1 MKTIHAT
8 FPTRLIKEEAM
19 RNWTKFLAGLVAGGF
34 VLSATAALADEIRV
48 GITMRMVSENGQ
60 KYGQMV
66 MDEIGLINEAGG
78 INGHQIKA
86 TLMNDECKSD
96 KGVANANKLI
106 FQEKVH
112 LLIGSTCSSVSLPIV
127 DVTAKA
133 QVPQIIPHS
142 TNAQIT
148 QKGSA
153 WVFRVPVSG
162 RFYAGVNAKY
172 VGENIG
178 KKIAYICAADA
189 ASQNDCDAMQ
199 AQMKSQHGADP
210 AYVAQVQE
218 KEVDFRTHMQKIK
231 SAGVDGIMV
240 AALAETM
247 SRALI
252 QSYEAGIGTDVRRIG
267 SSSASNAP
275 VPKIS
280 GDAVKGVF
288 YAAAYSN
295 ADTRPIAK
303 LFNQMVKDR
312 YGIHAPDHDFS
323 QAYDLI
329 RIVEIALNNSDLKL
343 TSSSLAA
350 DRTAIRD
357 AIANV
362 KNYQGLASGPIS
374 FCADATP
381 QCRDGNKTPVL
392 IAYKKGGE
400 EFETEVLARVSM
412 PEDFGL

>member
-1 MKTIHAT
+1 
-8 FPTRLIKEEAM
+8 M

-142 TNAQIT
+142 TNSQIT

-252 QSYEAGIGTDVRRIG
+252 QSYEAGIGADVRRIG

-312 YGIHAPDHDFS
+312 YGIPAPDHDFS

>member
-1 MKTIHAT
+1 
-8 FPTRLIKEEAM
+8 M
-19 RNWTKFLAGLVAGGF
+19 RNWTKFLAGLAAGGF

-142 TNAQIT
+142 TNSQIT

-252 QSYEAGIGTDVRRIG
+252 QS
-267 SSSASNAP
+267 
-275 VPKIS
+275 
-280 GDAVKGVF
+280 
-288 YAAAYSN
+288 
-295 ADTRPIAK
+295 
-303 LFNQMVKDR
+303 
-312 YGIHAPDHDFS
+312 
-323 QAYDLI
+323 
-329 RIVEIALNNSDLKL
+329 
-343 TSSSLAA
+343 
-350 DRTAIRD
+350 
-357 AIANV
+357 
-362 KNYQGLASGPIS
+362 
-374 FCADATP
+374 
-381 QCRDGNKTPVL
+381 
-392 IAYKKGGE
+392 
-400 EFETEVLARVSM
+400 
-412 PEDFGL
+412 

>member
-1 MKTIHAT
+1 M
-8 FPTRLIKEEAM
+8 
-19 RNWTKFLAGLVAGGF
+19 KFLKSSLTAIVAGGIA
-34 VLSATAALADEIRV
+34 LAATAAVAGEIRV

-60 KYGQMV
+60 RYGQMV
-66 MDEIGLINEAGG
+66 MDEIDLINKSGG
-78 INGHQIKA
+78 INGHTISA

-133 QVPQIIPHS
+133 GVAQLIPHS
-142 TNAQIT
+142 TNATIT
-148 QKGSA
+148 QKNSE

-162 RFYAGVNAKY
+162 RYYGGVNAKY

-178 KKIAYICAADA
+178 KKIAYICASDA
-189 ASQNDCDAMQ
+189 ASQNDCAAMEDQ
-199 AQMKSQHGADP
+199 LRKQFSVEP

-218 KEVDFRTHMQKIK
+218 KEVDFRAHMQKIK
-231 SAGVDGIMV
+231 GLNVDGIMV

-252 QSYEAGIGTDVRRIG
+252 QSYEAGIGADVRRIG

-275 VPKIS
+275 VPKIA

-288 YAAAYSN
+288 YAAAYSA
-295 ADTRPIAK
+295 ADQRPIAK
-303 LFNQMVKDR
+303 LFNEMVKER

-323 QAYDLI
+323 QAYDLV
-329 RIVEIALNNSDLKL
+329 RIMEQAMKSTNLTL

-357 AIANV
+357 AIAGV

-374 FCADATP
+374 FCAAATP
-381 QCRDGNKTPVL
+381 QCRDGNRTAVL
-392 IAYKKGGE
+392 IAYTKGGE
-400 EFETEVLARVSM
+400 NFETEVLARVTM
-412 PEDFGL
+412 DPDFGLE

>member
-1 MKTIHAT
+1 
-8 FPTRLIKEEAM
+8 M
-19 RNWTKFLAGLVAGGF
+19 RNWTKFLAGLAAGGF

-142 TNAQIT
+142 TNSQIT

-362 KNYQGLASGPIS
+362 KNYQGLASGLIS

>member
-1 MKTIHAT
+1 
-8 FPTRLIKEEAM
+8 M

-48 GITMRMVSENGQ
+48 GITMRRVSENGQ
-60 KYGQMV
+60 KYVQMV

>member
-1 MKTIHAT
+1 
-8 FPTRLIKEEAM
+8 M
-19 RNWTKFLAGLVAGGF
+19 RNWTKFLAGLAAGGF

-178 KKIAYICAADA
+178 KKIAYICATDA

-343 TSSSLAA
+343 TNSSLAA

-374 FCADATP
+374 FCAAATP

-400 EFETEVLARVSM
+400 AFETEVLARVNM

>member
-1 MKTIHAT
+1 
-8 FPTRLIKEEAM
+8 M
-19 RNWTKFLAGLVAGGF
+19 RNWTKFLAGLAAGGF

-142 TNAQIT
+142 TNSQIT

-312 YGIHAPDHDFS
+312 YGIHSPDHDFS

-343 TSSSLAA
+343 TNSSLAA

-374 FCADATP
+374 FCAAATP

-400 EFETEVLARVSM
+400 AFETEVLARVNM

>member
-8 FPTRLIKEEAM
+8 FPTRLIKEEAV

-288 YAAAYSN
+288 YTAACSN

-343 TSSSLAA
+343 TSSSLSA